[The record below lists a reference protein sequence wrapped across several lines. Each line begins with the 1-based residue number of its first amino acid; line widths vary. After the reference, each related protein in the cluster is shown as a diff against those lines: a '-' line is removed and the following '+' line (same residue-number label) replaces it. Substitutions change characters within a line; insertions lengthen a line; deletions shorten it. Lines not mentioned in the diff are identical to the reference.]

1 MKVLVVF
8 GTRPEAIKMCPLIIQ
23 MKKTQKIEC
32 CVCLT
37 GQHREMLQQVMDI
50 FRLQTQYNLDIMKT
64 NQTLS
69 MITISIIERIE
80 NIIEFENPDL
90 VLVHGDTSTSFAA
103 SLAAFYQSVPV
114 GHVESGLRTYNLKS
128 PFPEEFNRQ
137 AVDLISELYFAPTES
152 ARQNLLREGKDASK
166 IFVTGN
172 TVIDV
177 FPFTIKSDY
186 QNDLLKWAE
195 GSRMILLTTHRRENI
210 GEPME
215 HIFHAVKNIIEDFPD
230 VKVIYPIHKNPKVR
244 KIANEIFQNVERIQ
258 ITEPF
263 DVVAFHNVMSQSYLI
278 LTDSGG
284 VQEEAPSLGKP
295 VLVLRNTTER
305 PEGIAAGTSKLT
317 GISEADIYQQI
328 RKLLIDKNAYER
340 MSSAVN
346 PYGDGHASERITE
359 IILQYLLDKEV
370 ENAEGVNCPS
380 NI

>member
-1 MKVLVVF
+1 MKVLVVL

-340 MSSAVN
+340 MSSAAN